1 MENQYNYY
9 NPENP
14 QRTYQN
20 YSQPEQHNMNHGNK
34 PKKKMPKAVAVV
46 GLALL
51 FGIVSSAT
59 FLTSNIVGSKILGLD
74 NSSSAKAETKQN
86 APVGSSLSKSST
98 VVTSDVSSTVESV
111 MPSVVSITNLSV
123 QEVQSFFGGRS
134 QMEMKSA
141 GTGIIV
147 SQTDEEF
154 LIVTNYHVIK
164 GSETLTVTFND
175 ESSVEAGVKGSDA
188 DHDVAVIA
196 VPKSQLSDETMNAI
210 SVATLGDSTKL
221 KVGEPAIAIGNA
233 LGYGQSV
240 TVGVISAVDR
250 EAPSMDESTGE
261 VIGSAVKKIQTDA
274 AINEGNSG
282 GALINVS
289 GEVIGINSSKLA
301 GTRIEGMGYAIPI
314 SDVSDIIDRL
324 MNQRTKHK
332 VEESRQGIL
341 GVRGYDVTAEISQKF
356 QMPLGYYV
364 YELVEGG
371 GAEQAGITQG
381 NIITG
386 INGSSVT
393 CFEELQKE
401 LTYYAAGDTVTVT
414 VQIPENNGEYTERQ
428 VDVTLGEREQTPRS

>member
-14 QRTYQN
+14 QNGYQN
-20 YSQPEQHNMNHGNK
+20 YSQPEHNMNHGNK
-34 PKKKMPKAVAVV
+34 PKKKGGKAAAAV

-59 FLTSNIVGSKILGLD
+59 FLTSNIVGSKILGLN
-74 NSSSAKAETKQN
+74 NSSSAKAEAKQA
-86 APVGSSLSKSST
+86 APVGSALSKSST

-111 MPSVVSITNLSV
+111 MPSVVSITNLSI
-123 QEVQSFFGGRS
+123 QQVQSFFGGRS

-147 SQTDEEF
+147 SQTDEEL
-154 LIVTNYHVIK
+154 LIVTNHHVIQ
-164 GSETLTVTFND
+164 GCETLTVTFND

-188 DHDVAVIA
+188 EHDVAVIA

-210 SVATLGDSTKL
+210 SVATLGDSSQL

-233 LGYGQSV
+233 LGIGQSV

-250 EAPSMDESTGE
+250 EVPSVDETTGQM
-261 VIGSAVKKIQTDA
+261 VGSAVKMIQTDA

-314 SDVSDIIDRL
+314 SDVSDIIDNL

-332 VEESRQGIL
+332 VEESRRGIL
-341 GVRGYDVTAEISQKF
+341 GVRGYDVTEEISQKY

-371 GAEQAGITQG
+371 GAQKAGITQG

-386 INGSSVT
+386 INGSSIT
-393 CFEELQKE
+393 CYEELQKE

-414 VQIPENNGEYTERQ
+414 IHIPENNGEYTEKQ
-428 VDVTLGEREQTPRS
+428 VDVTLGERVQE

>member
-14 QRTYQN
+14 QNAYQN
-20 YSQPEQHNMNHGNK
+20 YSQPEHNMNHGNR
-34 PKKKMPKAVAVV
+34 PKKKGGKAVAVA

-59 FLTSNIVGSKILGLD
+59 FLTSNIVGSKILGLN
-74 NSSSAKAETKQN
+74 NSSSAKAETKQT
-86 APVGSSLSKSST
+86 APVGSALSKSST

-111 MPSVVSITNLSV
+111 MPSVVSITNLSI
-123 QEVQSFFGGRS
+123 QQVQSFFGGRS

-147 SQTDEEF
+147 SQTDEEL
-154 LIVTNYHVIK
+154 LIVTNHHVIQ
-164 GSETLTVTFND
+164 GCETLTVTFND

-188 DHDVAVIA
+188 EHDVAVIA

-210 SVATLGDSTKL
+210 SVATLGDSSQL

-250 EAPSMDESTGE
+250 EVPSMDETTGQ
-261 VIGSAVKKIQTDA
+261 VVGSAVKMIQTDA

-314 SDVSDIIDRL
+314 SDVSDIIDNL

-341 GVRGYDVTAEISQKF
+341 GVRGYDVTAEISQKY

-371 GAEQAGITQG
+371 GAQKAGITQG

-386 INGSSVT
+386 INGSSIT
-393 CFEELQKE
+393 CYEELQKE

-414 VQIPENNGEYTERQ
+414 IHIPENNGEYTEKQ
-428 VDVTLGEREQTPRS
+428 VDVTLGERVEE

>member
-14 QRTYQN
+14 QNAYQN
-20 YSQPEQHNMNHGNK
+20 YSQPEHNMNHGNR
-34 PKKKMPKAVAVV
+34 PKKKGGKAVAVA

-59 FLTSNIVGSKILGLD
+59 FLTSNIVGSKILGLN
-74 NSSSAKAETKQN
+74 NSSSAKAETKQT
-86 APVGSSLSKSST
+86 APVGSALSKSST

-111 MPSVVSITNLSV
+111 MPSVVSITNLSI
-123 QEVQSFFGGRS
+123 QQVQSFFGGRS

-147 SQTDEEF
+147 SQTDEEL
-154 LIVTNYHVIK
+154 LIVTNHHVIQ
-164 GSETLTVTFND
+164 GCETLTVTFND

-188 DHDVAVIA
+188 EHDVAVIA

-210 SVATLGDSTKL
+210 SVATLGDSSQL

-250 EAPSMDESTGE
+250 EVPSMDETTGQ
-261 VIGSAVKKIQTDA
+261 VVGAGYHG
-274 AINEGNSG
+274 GNSG

-314 SDVSDIIDRL
+314 SDVSDIIDNL

-341 GVRGYDVTAEISQKF
+341 GVRGYDVTAEISQKY

-371 GAEQAGITQG
+371 GAQKAGITQG

-386 INGSSVT
+386 INGSSIT
-393 CFEELQKE
+393 CYEELQKE

-414 VQIPENNGEYTERQ
+414 IHIPENNGEYTEKQ
-428 VDVTLGEREQTPRS
+428 VDVTLGERVEE